1 MRPRSKAGTIVR
13 FSVCFVLL
21 FLGALLFAASFWC
34 QRHFGFVPLDQLI
47 FTFKSPMEGANTDE
61 VVTSFLVECLPV
73 SLAAAVIL
81 VLLAV
86 NWVQPQK
93 TVTLWL
99 FHKPRTFGVFPFLLY
114 RKLLPLLSV
123 AALVAGI
130 GYGAYTLYIPEFIE
144 SQLTRSTLFEE
155 AYVDPRSIT
164 LTFPEEK
171 RNLVY
176 IYLESMES
184 TYLSKELGG
193 NQEENLLPNLSEL
206 ALANLNFSHTDT
218 LGGARQV
225 TGTSWT
231 IAAMVSQTTGVPLK
245 IPVGD
250 NDYGNKSARFLPG
263 VWSLGDILEQE
274 GYRQEL
280 LIGSDASFGGRRQ
293 YFAQH
298 GGYNIWDYYTARE
311 TGKID
316 PDYRVW
322 WGYEDLKLFDY
333 AREELTALAAE
344 GEPFNFTMLTVD
356 THFPS
361 GYVCPACWQDDE
373 RQYANVIS
381 CSDRLVADFVWWIQQ
396 QDFYENTTIIL
407 VGDHL
412 SMDSRFF
419 VDNGEY
425 VRTTFNTIINAPMD
439 TAFDKERMFT
449 TLDWFPTTLA
459 SLGVEIP
466 GERLGLGTNLF
477 SGQPTLAESM
487 GLEALDDELKKVS
500 NYYNKHFLYGSD
512 GQ

>member
-1 MRPRSKAGTIVR
+1 
-13 FSVCFVLL
+13 
-21 FLGALLFAASFWC
+21 
-34 QRHFGFVPLDQLI
+34 
-47 FTFKSPMEGANTDE
+47 
-61 VVTSFLVECLPV
+61 
-73 SLAAAVIL
+73 
-81 VLLAV
+81 
-86 NWVQPQK
+86 
-93 TVTLWL
+93 
-99 FHKPRTFGVFPFLLY
+99 
-114 RKLLPLLSV
+114 
-123 AALVAGI
+123 
-130 GYGAYTLYIPEFIE
+130 
-144 SQLTRSTLFEE
+144 
-155 AYVDPRSIT
+155 
-164 LTFPEEK
+164 
-171 RNLVY
+171 
-176 IYLESMES
+176 MES

-206 ALANLNFSHTDT
+206 PLTNLNFSHTDT

-250 NDYGNKSARFLPG
+250 NDYGNKSAMFLPG

>member
-1 MRPRSKAGTIVR
+1 MSNVIRVFVEKREGFDVEARHMLADLRDNLGLTKLTGLRLLVR
-13 FSVCFVLL
+13 Y
-21 FLGALLFAASFWC
+21 
-34 QRHFGFVPLDQLI
+34 DI
-47 FTFKSPMEGANTDE
+47 EG
-61 VVTSFLVECLPV
+61 
-73 SLAAAVIL
+73 
-81 VLLAV
+81 
-86 NWVQPQK
+86 
-93 TVTLWL
+93 
-99 FHKPRTFGVFPFLLY
+99 
-114 RKLLPLLSV
+114 LS
-123 AALVAGI
+123 AE
-130 GYGAYTLYIPEFIE
+130 EFIRARGVVFSE
-144 SQLTRSTLFEE
+144 PNADDVYDEEFTVAEGWRVFAMEYLPGQYDQRADSAAQCVQLTRSTLFEE

-298 GGYNIWDYYTARE
+298 GGYDIWDYYTARE

-487 GLEALDDELKKVS
+487 GLEALDDGFKLLQQAFPVW
-500 NYYNKHFLYGSD
+500 LGWAITR
-512 GQ
+512 GL